1 GLGGWLVAGRALRPL
16 RTIAETAE
24 RVTASGLDQRI
35 PVSNEDPEIARV
47 IHVLNRMMDRLEAS
61 FRQAT
66 RFSADAS
73 HELKTPLAVMQG
85 ELENA
90 LQAARPG
97 SPEQQLFSNL
107 LEETQ
112 RLKTITRSLL
122 LLAQAD
128 AGQLKLALEPV
139 DLSAELENMIEDARV
154 LAADSRLK
162 FDVQLPRQVRIKADR
177 PLLHTALF
185 NLINNAI
192 KYNAPDGKIEIRLE
206 SADNRITLTIGNT
219 GPGIP
224 PAEQPKIFERFFRA
238 SRPTTSR
245 VEGVG
250 LGLSL
255 AREIVRAHGGEL
267 SLRESRAGWTEFQ
280 LRLMPAPERS

>member
-1 GLGGWLVAGRALRPL
+1 
-16 RTIAETAE
+16 
-24 RVTASGLDQRI
+24 
-35 PVSNEDPEIARV
+35 
-47 IHVLNRMMDRLEAS
+47 VLNRMMDRLEAS

-73 HELKTPLAVMQG
+73 HELKTPLAIMQG

-90 LQAARPG
+90 LQATAPG
-97 SPEQQLFSNL
+97 SADQQLFCNL

-112 RLKTITRSLL
+112 RLTTITRSLL

-139 DLSAELENMIEDARV
+139 NLSAELESMIEDARV
-154 LAADSRLK
+154 LAGDLRLT
-162 FDVQLPRQVRIKADR
+162 FETHLPPDVRLPADR
-177 PLLHTALF
+177 ALLHTVIF
-185 NLINNAI
+185 NLLSNAI
-192 KYNAPDGKIEIRLE
+192 KYNEPDGRIELRLE
-206 SADNRITLTIGNT
+206 SSPGKIIFTIGNT

-224 PAEQPKIFERFFRA
+224 AADQASVFERFHRA
-238 SRPTTSR
+238 RRPNTPR
-245 VEGVG
+245 VDGIG

-267 SLRESRAGWTEFQ
+267 SLKESRSGWTAFTVHLAASQ
-280 LRLMPAPERS
+280 